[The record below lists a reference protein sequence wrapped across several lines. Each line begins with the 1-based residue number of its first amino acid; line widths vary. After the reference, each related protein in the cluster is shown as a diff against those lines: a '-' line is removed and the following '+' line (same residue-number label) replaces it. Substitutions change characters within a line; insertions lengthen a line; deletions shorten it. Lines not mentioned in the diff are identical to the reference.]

1 VRRRPAAVPAGLPA
15 DRDAQAVRGER
26 QPARRRAAGAHRSR
40 PRRQVQRGQGREIRR
55 ARHTV
60 GRTMSVTT
68 PTSGSGQESDRA
80 TTSTKDERVASVSL
94 TNRLIVRPEIG
105 AALGALVVFLFFS
118 VITEQFLT
126 LSGVATWLDDAS
138 TLGIMAIAVAL
149 LMIGGEF
156 DLSAGVMTASTALV
170 TALLATQAGLNV
182 WLALLLSLVFALA
195 VGGVNGWLVMR
206 TGLPSFIV
214 TLGTF
219 LALQGLNLGVTR
231 LVTGT
236 VQVSGMR
243 ATEGYESAGM
253 LFASTFSIGGQPF
266 RVSVLWW
273 ILLTVIAAFVL
284 VKTRFG
290 NWIFAVGGAPTSAR
304 AVGVPLV
311 RTKILLFMTTAFAG
325 WVVGSINIL
334 RFASVQ
340 ANQGIGLELQFIIAA
355 VVGGC
360 LLTGGFGS
368 AVGAA
373 IGALIFGMARQGI
386 VYAQWN
392 SDWFMLFLGIMLLSA
407 VLVNNALRRR
417 AERVRR

>member
-1 VRRRPAAVPAGLPA
+1 MTATTL
-15 DRDAQAVRGER
+15 DER
-26 QPARRRAAGAHRSR
+26 
-40 PRRQVQRGQGREIRR
+40 
-55 ARHTV
+55 V
-60 GRTMSVTT
+60 GRTRLA
-68 PTSGSGQESDRA
+68 DRL
-80 TTSTKDERVASVSL
+80 V
-94 TNRLIVRPEIG
+94 VRPEIG
-105 AALGALVVFLFFS
+105 ALLGAVVVFAFFS
-118 VITEQFLT
+118 ITADQFLT
-126 LSGVATWLDDAS
+126 GDGVATWLDDAS
-138 TLGIMAIAVAL
+138 TLGIMAVAVSL

-170 TALLATQAGLNV
+170 TAILATQAGWNV
-182 WLALLLSLVFALA
+182 WLALLASLVFALG
-195 VGGVNGWLVMR
+195 VGAFNGWLVMR

-243 ATEGYESAGM
+243 SAEGYASSGFV
-253 LFASTFSIGGQPF
+253 FASTVDIGGTKFQI
-266 RVSVLWW
+266 SILWW
-273 ILLTVIAAFVL
+273 LGFAAVAAWLLVR
-284 VKTRFG
+284 TRFG
-290 NWIFAVGGAPTSAR
+290 NWIFAVGGSPVSSR
-304 AVGVPLV
+304 AVGVPV
-311 RTKILLFMTTAFAG
+311 KRTKILLFMTTALAG
-325 WVVGSINIL
+325 WLVGSINIL

-368 AVGAA
+368 AIGAA

-386 VYAQWN
+386 VFSRWD
-392 SDWFMLFLGIMLLSA
+392 SDWFMLFLGVMLLAA
-407 VLVNNALRRR
+407 VLVNNTFRRR